1 MNPIAMHD
9 QALAYIQGDAL
20 HTILLE
26 GLCFEVLAKE
36 FEFYWRQR
44 IARELEFLETPTG
57 ISPDYYGG
65 CKDTKLNAKV
75 LVLGGL
81 PNGFI

>member
-9 QALAYIQGDAL
+9 QALAYIQGEAI
-20 HTILLE
+20 HTVLIE
-26 GLCFEVLAKE
+26 GLSFEVLAKE

-44 IARELEFLETPTG
+44 IARELDFLETSTA
-57 ISPDYYGG
+57 ISPDYYSG

-81 PNGFI
+81 PNGLI

>member
-9 QALAYIQGDAL
+9 QVLAYIQGDAL
-20 HTILLE
+20 HTMLIE
-26 GLCFEVLAKE
+26 GLSFEVLAKE

-44 IARELEFLETPTG
+44 ISRELDFLETPTN
-57 ISPDYYGG
+57 ISSDYYGG
-65 CKDTKLNAKV
+65 CKDTKLNARV

-81 PNGFI
+81 PNGLI